1 MHQRQSTI
9 DQRRLKYKW
18 QVFPAIGLP
27 SAIDVTSKQLPGD
40 EQFGVVK
47 GTDFTKNTIS
57 AAVTLQFSAAF
68 TTIDSL
74 SQFEQLAK
82 AMGKPEF
89 PTFDIARWTR
99 DEEFG
104 RQMLNGV
111 NPMVIERCAILPP
124 NFPVTSSMVNSS
136 MDRRLSLEDEMKVS
150 SQNHGLY
157 NVKLSALCL

>member
-1 MHQRQSTI
+1 MYQRQSTI

-47 GTDFTKNTIS
+47 GTDFTKYAII
-57 AAVTLQFSAAF
+57 TLQFAAAF

-74 SQFEQLAK
+74 SQFEHLAT
-82 AMGKPEF
+82 AMEKPEF
-89 PTFDIARWTR
+89 PTYELSRWMR

-111 NPMVIERCAILPP
+111 NPMVIERCTILPP
-124 NFPVTSSMVNSS
+124 NFPVTSSMVKGF
-136 MDRRLSLEDEMKVS
+136 MDRGLSLEDEMKVS
-150 SQNHGLY
+150 SPNHGLY
-157 NVKLSALCL
+157 KLKLPQF